1 MNKDQL
7 YLDRLTELGAEICK
21 QHDWKVIQI
30 IELGLN
36 YDINV
41 LGLNINKG
49 SQIKIRLKNT
59 NNEYYPWYELVGT
72 LCHELAHNSIAN
84 HSQSFYKL
92 MDQIHDDIEKLPRYE
107 EIFAE
112 MTGSYYSKGYTMIK
126 SNITISN
133 NTNSNNNEEKKSKY
147 YITNNG
153 TILDQ
158 SKVKNIKNIKPR
170 TNKGRRKLILESLE
184 RRGLV

>member
-36 YDINV
+36 YDNDI

-59 NNEYYPWYELVGT
+59 NNEYYPWFELVGT

-92 MDQIHDDIEKLPRYE
+92 MNQIHDDIEKLPRYE

-112 MTGSYYSKGYTMIK
+112 MTGSYYSKGYTILT
-126 SNITISN
+126 SNTTISN
-133 NTNSNNNEEKKSKY
+133 NTNSSNNKEKKSKY